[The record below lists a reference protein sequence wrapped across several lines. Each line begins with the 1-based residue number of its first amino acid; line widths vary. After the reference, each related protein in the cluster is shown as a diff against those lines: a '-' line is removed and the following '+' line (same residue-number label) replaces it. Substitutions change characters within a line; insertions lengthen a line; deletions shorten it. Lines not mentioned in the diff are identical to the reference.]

1 LEDPVPHAS
10 TKQLDPPGATA
21 GSVPSHRAR
30 LVLLSAAAGVLLA
43 ILWSFH
49 FVDTVIGE
57 NVADTLLGHPAK
69 ETALSGAGA
78 ALLFSLV
85 SGLAGTFTAC
95 NIAMAASLGPL
106 GQAGGTD
113 RHRGA
118 GVLRTLLRPTGL
130 LLAGMV
136 AVSATYGFVGV
147 LLGDRLPQLSTA
159 TAGGVP
165 VRLIQSAVV
174 FGVIGLVLIWLGLAA
189 IGLVRDPFA
198 GHPDRRVLVFG
209 ALAGGFLI
217 GRPYPMFNKLF
228 HWAVDNGNPLF
239 GAAAFVLQSLGNV
252 LLVAVI
258 FALIIVVTRGRA
270 VRWLSDPR
278 RAAAV
283 TGTLLIA
290 LGVFTVVYWDLRLPA
305 RFGSGWFPVMP
316 YN

>member
-1 LEDPVPHAS
+1 MPLGP
-10 TKQLDPPGATA
+10 TKQLVPPDTA
-21 GSVPSHRAR
+21 REAVPQRRTR
-30 LVLLSAAAGVLLA
+30 LVLLSAGAGVLLA

-106 GQAGGTD
+106 GQAGGSV
-113 RHRGA
+113 RHDGA
-118 GVLRTLLRPTGL
+118 GVLRTLARPTGL

-136 AVSATYGFVGV
+136 AVSGTYGFVGV
-147 LLGDRLPQLSTA
+147 LLGERLPQLSTA
-159 TAGGVP
+159 TVGGMP

-174 FGVIGLVLIWLGLAA
+174 FGIIGLVLIWLGLAA

-198 GHPDRRVLVFG
+198 AHPARRVVVFG

-239 GAAAFVLQSLGNV
+239 GAAAFVLQSIGNV
-252 LLVAVI
+252 VLVAVI
-258 FALIIVVTRGRA
+258 FALIIMVTRGRA
-270 VRWLSDPR
+270 VRWLADPR

-283 TGTLLIA
+283 TGALLIA

-305 RFGSGWFPVMP
+305 RFGYGWFPMMP